1 MSVTIENH
9 TAYIKSSIEN
19 NVDLAIRLMLEDIHR
34 EANPITP
41 KRPAPVGGTLRTM
54 VLKGLDGPHKG
65 YIVWNAPYAE
75 YQERGYTSGPV
86 THYSTPGTHAH
97 FAEESVEKVVN
108 RSRDYFVQAG
118 VIR

>member
-1 MSVTIENH
+1 M
-9 TAYIKSSIEN
+9 YLKSSIEN
-19 NVDLAIRLMLEDIHR
+19 NIDLAIRMMLEDIHR
-34 EANPITP
+34 EAEPITP
-41 KRPAPVGGTLRTM
+41 KRPAPVGGALRTM

-97 FAEESVEKVVN
+97 FAKEAVEKVIP
-108 RSRDYFVQAG
+108 RSRDYFVRAG
-118 VIR
+118 AIR

>member
-41 KRPAPVGGTLRTM
+41 YRQGALRTM
-54 VLKGLDGPHKG
+54 VLKGLDGPHSG

-75 YQERGYTSGPV
+75 YQERGYTTGPV
-86 THYSTPGTHAH
+86 THYTTPGTHAH
-97 FAEESVEKVVN
+97 FASESVEKVVN